1 VQIRCIISTK
11 QGNRQLTTDIFNAA
25 ALDRKRLAFTVL
37 RRAGSDFGHTITQ
50 IMSRRGRK
58 GMLTRRS
65 VVAGLTGLCVTGTGA
80 FADAPQPKTPVAFK
94 VPRGA
99 CDTHVHVIGDPTP
112 FPMSRSRDYTP
123 PPATV
128 DELRSMLEFLS
139 VDRVVIV
146 TPDIYGNDNSATL
159 AAIKE
164 LGRDRA
170 RGVAWVAETTPPEAL
185 DFMRTAGIVGMRVN
199 LNGGQHFDAAV
210 ATKRL
215 QAKFRLAQRQ
225 KWHLQ
230 FSEPPFVVSAL
241 KAQFASSPV
250 PIVFT
255 YFGWAEG
262 GVDEP
267 GFGAVLSLIKSG
279 SAYVKLSEPYR
290 LSKKGPDYPD
300 LVPVVRALLA
310 ANPDRVLWGS
320 GWPYVS
326 GAVAGRPVTAITP
339 DLPIDAGHLL
349 NLFATWV
356 PDAET
361 RRKILVDNPV
371 RLYGF

>member
-1 VQIRCIISTK
+1 
-11 QGNRQLTTDIFNAA
+11 
-25 ALDRKRLAFTVL
+25 
-37 RRAGSDFGHTITQ
+37 
-50 IMSRRGRK
+50 
-58 GMLTRRS
+58 MLTRRS
-65 VVAGLTGLCVTGTGA
+65 VVSGLTGLCVTGTGA

-99 CDTHVHVIGDPTP
+99 CDTHVHVIGDPMA

-128 DELRSMLEFLS
+128 DDLRAMLKKMGI
-139 VDRVVIV
+139 DRVIII

-170 RGVAWVAETTPPEAL
+170 RGVAWVAEATPPEAI
-185 DFMRTAGIVGMRVN
+185 DSMTAAGIVGMRVN
-199 LNGGQHFDAAV
+199 LYGGKHFDVAA
-210 ATKRL
+210 AAKRL
-215 QAKFRLAQRQ
+215 QARFDLAQRQ

-255 YFGWAEG
+255 YFGWAGG

-267 GFGAVLSLIKSG
+267 GFDAVLSLIKSG

-290 LSKKGPDYPD
+290 LSKNGPNYPD
-300 LVPVVRALLA
+300 LVPVVQALLA

-320 GWPYVS
+320 GWPHVS
-326 GAVAGRPVTAITP
+326 GAVPGRPVTAITP
-339 DLPIDAGHLL
+339 DLPIDSGQLL

-356 PDAET
+356 PDVET
-361 RRKILVDNPV
+361 RHKILVDNPA

>member
-1 VQIRCIISTK
+1 
-11 QGNRQLTTDIFNAA
+11 
-25 ALDRKRLAFTVL
+25 
-37 RRAGSDFGHTITQ
+37 
-50 IMSRRGRK
+50 
-58 GMLTRRS
+58 MLTRRS
-65 VVAGLTGLCVTGTGA
+65 VVGGLSGLCVVGSGA
-80 FADAPQPKTPVAFK
+80 FAAGSEPKTPVAFD

-99 CDTHVHVIGDPTP
+99 CDTHVHVIGNPAK

-128 DELRSMLEFLS
+128 DELRAMLQFLGL
-139 VDRVVIV
+139 DRVVIV
-146 TPDIYGNDNSATL
+146 TPDIYGTDNSATL
-159 AAIKE
+159 AAVKE
-164 LGRDRA
+164 LGHDRA
-170 RGVAWVAETTPPEAL
+170 RGVAWVAETTPTEAL
-185 DFMRTAGIVGMRVN
+185 DFMRAAGIVGMRVN
-199 LNGGQHFDAAV
+199 LYGGKHFDAAV
-210 ATKRL
+210 AAKRL
-215 QAKFRLAQRQ
+215 KAKFDFAQKQ

-241 KAQFASSPV
+241 KAQLASSPV

-267 GFGAVLSLIKSG
+267 GFDAVISLVKSG
-279 SAYVKLSEPYR
+279 LAYVKLSEPYR

-300 LVPVVRALLA
+300 LVPVVHALLA

-326 GAVAGRPVTAITP
+326 GAVPGRSVTAITP

-349 NLFATWV
+349 NLLATWV
-356 PDAET
+356 PDVET
-361 RRKILVDNPV
+361 RRKILVDNPT